1 MKKFFLVATIIALIS
16 CLIISIGVLAEN
28 YIDDD
33 IIKIFNAAKRTNN
46 EDKTVVAIV
55 NGKKIFQETIDF
67 LATGNLISQST
78 TSLNV
83 DSYESNSDDKNEIL
97 EKQIRNAVVLSEAEK
112 LGLTA
117 SYEEAEKY
125 TMNNYEMLKEI
136 GGETYN
142 IIKDYIKEL
151 EMTEE
156 EYLKKS
162 IEINRNMLTRAN
174 LYDNFIKEKNGSYDE
189 LILQYESYV
198 NKLIEN
204 AQIEYKD

>member
-174 LYDNFIKEKNGSYDE
+174 LYDNFIKGKNGSYDE

>member
-1 MKKFFLVATIIALIS
+1 MKKIFLVATIIALIS

-174 LYDNFIKEKNGSYDE
+174 LYDNFIKGKNGSYDE